1 MRGYLTEDCLRTCP
15 KRLQERSTGLVI
27 RPLMKNLRHTRKY
40 DDISLL
46 VLLSCN
52 NPSSLAV
59 KYFFMTNDGTNS
71 DAELVIN
78 PFNAVEEQ
86 NDYEVGVGEMH
97 ASSAPFVDSQL
108 ISSLD
113 PMASPRHDRR

>member
-1 MRGYLTEDCLRTCP
+1 
-15 KRLQERSTGLVI
+15 
-27 RPLMKNLRHTRKY
+27 MKNLRHTRKS

-59 KYFFMTNDGTNS
+59 KYFFMTNDGTAP
-71 DAELVIN
+71 DAELVIH

-86 NDYEVGVGEMH
+86 NDYEVSARQNTGL
-97 ASSAPFVDSQL
+97 SSFSVVDVHRSV
-108 ISSLD
+108 D
-113 PMASPRHDRR
+113 

>member
-1 MRGYLTEDCLRTCP
+1 
-15 KRLQERSTGLVI
+15 
-27 RPLMKNLRHTRKY
+27 MKNLRHTRKS

-59 KYFFMTNDGTNS
+59 KYFFMTNGGTNS

-86 NDYEVGVGEMH
+86 NDYEVGVEEMH
-97 ASSAPFVDSQL
+97 ASPSPYVDSQL
-108 ISSLD
+108 ISS
-113 PMASPRHDRR
+113 

>member
-1 MRGYLTEDCLRTCP
+1 MRGYLIEDCSRTCP

-40 DDISLL
+40 DATSLL
-46 VLLSCN
+46 VLLTYN
-52 NPSSLAV
+52 NTSSLAV

-86 NDYEVGVGEMH
+86 NDYEVGVEEMH
-97 ASSAPFVDSQL
+97 ASSSPYVDSQL

>member
-40 DDISLL
+40 DTTSLL
-46 VLLSCN
+46 VLLSYN
-52 NPSSLAV
+52 NTSSLAV

-86 NDYEVGVGEMH
+86 NDYELGVEEMH
-97 ASSAPFVDSQL
+97 ASSSPYVDSQL
-108 ISSLD
+108 I
-113 PMASPRHDRR
+113 